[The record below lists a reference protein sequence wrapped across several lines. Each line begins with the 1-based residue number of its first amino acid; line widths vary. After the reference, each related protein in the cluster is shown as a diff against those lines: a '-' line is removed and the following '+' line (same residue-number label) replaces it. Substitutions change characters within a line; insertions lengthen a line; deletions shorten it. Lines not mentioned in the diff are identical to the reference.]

1 MSNSIPSSCSDWSE
15 ELARASQGDFSPVD
29 QSRLNGEHCFE
40 LFYRVLQQND
50 QRAKEEFQQHCSEAL
65 LGWLRV
71 HPRREEACR
80 CEKEEYYV
88 VQAFE
93 CFWQATLRH
102 KTLEFSTLTIM
113 LQYLQA
119 SLNGVILD
127 TLRNYSCSR
136 QVALSEPTYPMES
149 ISPSHLN
156 SDELWK
162 ILQGLLT
169 DTREQRMAYLLF
181 HCSLEPR
188 EIVQFYPR
196 EFSDVREI
204 SRLRHRVIEW
214 VLFNQEQV
222 HS

>member
-15 ELARASQGDFSPVD
+15 KLARTSHGDFSPVD
-29 QSRLNGEHCFE
+29 QNRLNGEHCLE
-40 LFYRVLQQND
+40 LFYRALQQND
-50 QRAKEEFQQHCSEAL
+50 QRAKEEFQQHCSKAM
-65 LGWLRV
+65 LGWLRL
-71 HPRREEACR
+71 HPRREEVR
-80 CEKEEYYV
+80 HCEKEEFYV

-93 CFWQATLRH
+93 YFWQATLRR
-102 KTLEFSTLTIM
+102 KTLEFSSPTIM

-136 QVALSEPTYPMES
+136 QVALSEPTYPTGS
-149 ISPSHLN
+149 ISTSHLN

-162 ILQGLLT
+162 ILQGLLI

-181 HCSLEPR
+181 HCGLEPR
-188 EIVQFYPR
+188 EIVQSYPR

-204 SRLRHRVIEW
+204 SRLRQSVIER
-214 VLFNQEQV
+214 VLFNQDHV